1 MASNAKILLVDD
13 DMTLHEMY
21 AERLRAEGY
30 VIVSAFDGEEAIQK
44 AGAEMPDIILLDIM
58 MPKINGID
66 VMKKLREDEKTAG
79 IPIILLTALVQ
90 EISKIKSM
98 MQPGDNYLVKSEIM
112 PGDVIK
118 TIEESLK
125 KAGSAPKVAEKTEE
139 PAAAPETK

>member
-1 MASNAKILLVDD
+1 MASAKILLVDD

-30 VIVSAFDGEEAIQK
+30 NIVSAYDGEEALEK
-44 AGAEMPDIILLDIM
+44 AYKEMPEVIVLDIM

-79 IPIILLTALVQ
+79 IPIILLTALIQ
-90 EISKIKSM
+90 EINKIKGM
-98 MQPGDNYLVKSEIM
+98 MKAHDKYLIKSEIM

-118 TIEESLK
+118 AIQACLK
-125 KAGSAPKVAEKTEE
+125 
-139 PAAAPETK
+139 